1 MNAIRKMCTKEKQK
15 VDFATLSALQ
25 NAECELPASNLKNIE
40 EIDAEDVNTE
50 DISQINCN
58 KNENFLA
65 ERSIRA
71 DADSHLLIEISNK
84 SLSQNKLSEKS
95 KLFLTSIHNLNPK
108 TSLQPLFLNLP
119 LLLTPVPSSKR
130 YTSTLSLNPYSLLQ
144 DLTQTPVSK
153 IFPISDP
160 YP

>member
-15 VDFATLSALQ
+15 VDFATLSAFQ

-40 EIDAEDVNTE
+40 EIDAEDV
-50 DISQINCN
+50 SQIDCN

-65 ERSIRA
+65 ERSIRT
-71 DADSHLLIEISNK
+71 DADSNVLIEISNK

-119 LLLTPVPSSKR
+119 LLLTLVPSSKR
-130 YTSTLSLNPYSLLQ
+130 YTSTLSLNRS
-144 DLTQTPVSK
+144 
-153 IFPISDP
+153 
-160 YP
+160 